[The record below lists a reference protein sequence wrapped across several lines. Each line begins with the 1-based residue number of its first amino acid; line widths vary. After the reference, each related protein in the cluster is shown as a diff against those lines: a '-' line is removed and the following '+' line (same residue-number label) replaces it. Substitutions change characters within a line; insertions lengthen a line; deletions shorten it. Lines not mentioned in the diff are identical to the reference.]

1 MPVMAVLAEMREQ
14 LQKQGEQ
21 LQKQGEQLGKV
32 DARLG
37 SLEARLGSLEA
48 RGQSKTSPLATGSKT
63 PPLSASGGGGGG
75 GGGGGVSLTDKSS
88 GSSSGASS
96 PKCARLR
103 AAFAASSA
111 IELPVVPGS
120 SRDMPMDL
128 QQRLMAHRMRTDLR
142 LDECDYFPLSLV
154 QSMVRPTITKG
165 FSLFVVASEDAT
177 VVAAAHA
184 ARSAITKKHAGCVA
198 WCLASLPPRLV
209 LTLDR
214 ALDSTAE
221 GTPIVWHATLSPRE
235 EMTYTEFVA
244 TFEGWGG
251 AAVCELQGA
260 GAAREGEGEA
270 EPTREHLST
279 FCESSAP
286 YAMAKLD
293 AHAAALAQNAG
304 GSPGT
309 V

>member
-1 MPVMAVLAEMREQ
+1 MPVMAILAEMR
-14 LQKQGEQ
+14 
-21 LQKQGEQLGKV
+21 EQLGKV

-75 GGGGGVSLTDKSS
+75 GGGVSLTGKSS

-260 GAAREGEGEA
+260 GAAREDEGEREGEGEA

-279 FCESSAP
+279 FCASSAP
-286 YAMAKLD
+286 YALAKLD

>member
-1 MPVMAVLAEMREQ
+1 MPVMAVLAEMR
-14 LQKQGEQ
+14 EQ

-63 PPLSASGGGGGG
+63 PPLSASGG

-260 GAAREGEGEA
+260 GAAREDEGEREGEGEA

-279 FCESSAP
+279 FCERSAP
-286 YAMAKLD
+286 YALAKLD